1 MVSEISKSG
10 HFNSLKQQCLIIL
23 IFFLAH
29 HDSNQE
35 TCMNI
40 AQETVTYLEFQTRK
54 RNGGKRTTYHRYIS
68 DWSTLPNFLRKP
80 MPCKIFKWDLKK
92 FVRAKIL

>member
-10 HFNSLKQQCLIIL
+10 HFKSLKQQCLIIL
-23 IFFLAH
+23 IFFLVH

-54 RNGGKRTTYHRYIS
+54 RNGEKEQL
-68 DWSTLPNFLRKP
+68 TLGTLVTGQLFR
-80 MPCKIFKWDLKK
+80 IF
-92 FVRAKIL
+92 